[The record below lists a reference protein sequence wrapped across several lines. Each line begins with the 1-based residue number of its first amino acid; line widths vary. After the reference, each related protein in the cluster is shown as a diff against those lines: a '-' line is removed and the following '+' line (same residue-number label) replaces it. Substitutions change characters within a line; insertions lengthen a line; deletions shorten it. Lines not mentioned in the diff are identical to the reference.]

1 MAKIL
6 SGIGNKPLV
15 LDGYDPEKTTWE
27 TECGRMARIAYYAA
41 SYIQDKK
48 ERRDVQNL
56 CEPYR
61 QLGLL
66 KPVGVE
72 ARTVSV
78 MELGD
83 IVR

>member
-1 MAKIL
+1 MAEIL

-27 TECGRMARIAYYAA
+27 TECGRMARLAYFAA
-41 SYIQDKK
+41 SYIQDKNQRK
-48 ERRDVQNL
+48 NIL
-56 CEPYR
+56 SFCEPYR